1 MKTREV
7 LEIALIVILLFL
19 LLPESGVYNGLNKGV
34 YVGNCGV
41 EVWGRPGIFCG
52 NYWGRALGLAKAGPS
67 NPSKCS

>member
-52 NYWGRALGLAKAGPS
+52 NY
-67 NPSKCS
+67 